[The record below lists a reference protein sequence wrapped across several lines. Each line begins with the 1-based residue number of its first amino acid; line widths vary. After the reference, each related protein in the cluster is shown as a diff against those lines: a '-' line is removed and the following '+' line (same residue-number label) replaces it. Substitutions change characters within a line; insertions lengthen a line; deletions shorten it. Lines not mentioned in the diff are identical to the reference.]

1 MVARLGY
8 SPGRVYRQIHNP
20 DEQNHEVVADV
31 RALLMATKPTDVT
44 RAANDL
50 ARVHKVKIP
59 EMIEAIEWELSAAYR
74 QWFCNAQAS
83 ELSRETLMAKIERR
97 RTLRDI
103 RRQAVMGKVV
113 LNTQLVAESIGLTR
127 WNEESS

>member
-1 MVARLGY
+1 
-8 SPGRVYRQIHNP
+8 
-20 DEQNHEVVADV
+20 
-31 RALLMATKPTDVT
+31 
-44 RAANDL
+44 
-50 ARVHKVKIP
+50 
-59 EMIEAIEWELSAAYR
+59 MIEAIEWELSAAYR